1 MKYFRVKQAADY
13 LGVTPQTIRNWSNN
27 GELAHSYS
35 GAGQRLYTL
44 EDLDDYKN
52 KRLGITPEPVISKR
66 VFYTRMSDKQDVSL
80 QNQYDKLEKEYG
92 SPDAY
97 FKDTGS
103 GLNDSL
109 IFNNQILT

>member
-44 EDLDDYKN
+44 EDWMIIRINDWVL
-52 KRLGITPEPVISKR
+52 
-66 VFYTRMSDKQDVSL
+66 L
-80 QNQYDKLEKEYG
+80 QNQ
-92 SPDAY
+92 
-97 FKDTGS
+97 
-103 GLNDSL
+103 
-109 IFNNQILT
+109 